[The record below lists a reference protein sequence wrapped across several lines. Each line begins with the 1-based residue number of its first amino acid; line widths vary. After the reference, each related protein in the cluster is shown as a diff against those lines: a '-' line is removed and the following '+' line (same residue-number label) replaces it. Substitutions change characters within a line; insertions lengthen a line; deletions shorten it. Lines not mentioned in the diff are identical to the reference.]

1 MVEWIEKIAQA
12 IPRSAS
18 EAIEWGVIEQLLSSF
33 CFSRMQRTPQNPV
46 YHGEGDVLAHTRM
59 VCGELT
65 ALPDFQAL
73 PNRQKTE
80 LFLAALLHDMG
91 KIKTTRLERGV
102 WISPH
107 HADFGSRT
115 TRMFLWREHDL
126 CGTIEALR
134 FRETVCALI
143 RYHMLPMH
151 LIDREDAERRT
162 RQIAAIGELAPDFS
176 WRLLCL
182 LAEADAK
189 GRIAS
194 DREECLTRVQLCRL
208 LAEDAGC
215 LEGPYSFP
223 DAFTKR
229 AYLSGRNVPPDQ
241 VLYNDTW
248 GEAVMMSG
256 LPGTGKDTWIRE
268 NLPGMPMVS
277 MDEIRK
283 ELHISPAGNQGAVVQ
298 AAQERAREYLR
309 LKQPFI
315 WNGTDLTRDTRQKLI
330 GIFERYHAN
339 VRIMYLET
347 EWEKRVEWNRARK
360 DAVPEDAVGSMLS
373 KIVPP
378 LPDEAQAVAWQCT

>member
-1 MVEWIEKIAQA
+1 MEWIETIAQA
-12 IPRSAS
+12 IPCSAS
-18 EAIEWGVIEQLLSSF
+18 DAIAWSVIEPLLSSF
-33 CFSRMQRTPQNPV
+33 CFSQMQRTLQNPV
-46 YHGEGDVLAHTRM
+46 YHGEGDVFTHTRM

-65 ALPDFQAL
+65 ALPEFQTL

-80 LFLAALLHDMG
+80 LFLAALLHDVG
-91 KIKTTRLERGV
+91 KIKTTRMENGAWV
-102 WISPH
+102 SPH
-107 HADFGSRT
+107 HAAVGSGMA
-115 TRMFLWREHDL
+115 RMFLWREHDL
-126 CGTIEALR
+126 CGRSETLR

-151 LIDREDAERRT
+151 LIEQEDAERRA

-176 WRLLCL
+176 WKLLCL

-189 GRIAS
+189 ARIA
-194 DREECLTRVQLCRL
+194 DDTEEYLTQVRLCRL

-241 VLYNDTW
+241 ALYDDTW

-268 NLPGMPMVS
+268 NLPGLPMVS

-283 ELHISPAGNQGAVVQ
+283 ELRISPADNQGSVVQ

-309 LKQPFI
+309 KKQPFV
-315 WNGTDLTRDTRQKLI
+315 WNATDLMKDTRKKLI
-330 GIFERYHAN
+330 GLFERYGAR
-339 VRIMYLET
+339 VRIVYLET
-347 EWEKRVEWNRARK
+347 EWEQRVQRNQSRK
-360 DAVPEDAVGSMLS
+360 DAVPEAAIDGMLS
-373 KIVPP
+373 KIIPP

>member
-1 MVEWIEKIAQA
+1 MEWIETIAQA
-12 IPRSAS
+12 IPCSAS
-18 EAIEWGVIEQLLSSF
+18 DAIAWSVIEPLLSSF
-33 CFSRMQRTPQNPV
+33 CFSQMQRTLQNPV
-46 YHGEGDVLAHTRM
+46 YHGEGDVFTHTRM

-65 ALPDFQAL
+65 ALPNFQTL

-80 LFLAALLHDMG
+80 LFLAALLHDVG
-91 KIKTTRLERGV
+91 KIKTTRMENGV
-102 WISPH
+102 WVAPH
-107 HADFGSRT
+107 HAAVGSGMA
-115 TRMFLWREHDL
+115 RMFLWREHDL
-126 CGTIEALR
+126 CGRSETLR

-151 LIDREDAERRT
+151 LIEQEDAERRA

-176 WRLLCL
+176 WKLLCL

-189 GRIAS
+189 GRIA
-194 DREECLTRVQLCRL
+194 DDTEEYLTQVRLCRL

-241 VLYNDTW
+241 ALYDDTW

-268 NLPGMPMVS
+268 NLPGLPMVS

-283 ELHISPAGNQGAVVQ
+283 ELHISPADNQGSVIQ

-309 LKQPFI
+309 RKQSFI
-315 WNGTDLTRDTRQKLI
+315 WNGTDLSRDTRQKLI
-330 GIFERYHAN
+330 GMFEGYHAR
-339 VRIMYLET
+339 VRIVYLET
-347 EWEKRVEWNRARK
+347 EWEQRLKRNSARK
-360 DAVPEDAVGSMLS
+360 DAVPEAAVDSMLS
-373 KIVPP
+373 KTVPP

>member
-1 MVEWIEKIAQA
+1 MEWIETIAQA

-18 EAIEWGVIEQLLSSF
+18 EAIEWSVIEPLLSSF
-33 CFSRMQRTPQNPV
+33 CFSQMQRTPQNPV
-46 YHGEGDVLAHTRM
+46 YHGEGDVFIHTRM

-80 LFLAALLHDMG
+80 LFLAALLHDVG
-91 KIKTTRLERGV
+91 KVKTTRMENGV
-102 WISPH
+102 WFSPH
-107 HADFGSRT
+107 HAAVGSRMA
-115 TRMFLWREHDL
+115 RMFLWREQDL
-126 CGTIEALR
+126 CGRLEALR

-151 LIDREDAERRT
+151 LIEQEDAERRA

-176 WRLLCL
+176 WKLLCL
-182 LAEADAK
+182 LAEADVK
-189 GRIAS
+189 GRIAN
-194 DREECLTRVQLCRL
+194 DTEECLNQVRLCRM

-215 LEGPYSFP
+215 LEGPYLFP

-241 VLYNDTW
+241 ALYDDTW

-268 NLPGMPMVS
+268 NLPSLPMVS

-283 ELHISPAGNQGAVVQ
+283 ELHISPAENQGAVVQ

-309 LKQPFI
+309 RKQPFI
-315 WNGTDLTRDTRQKLI
+315 WNATDLTRDTRQKLI
-330 GIFERYHAN
+330 GMFERYHAKA
-339 VRIMYLET
+339 RIVYLET
-347 EWEKRVEWNRARK
+347 EWEQRVLRNRSRR
-360 DAVPEDAVGSMLS
+360 DAVPEAAVDSMLS
-373 KIVPP
+373 KTVPP